1 LHERWL
7 PDTPSRE
14 QFIIAFSEGLS
25 AFELGDERHA
35 VEHWLR
41 FWRLLRP
48 RLPSRL
54 FPGERIADLV
64 GKSELYFTWA
74 SDFSTAATN
83 VARSQPELAA
93 PAAEVLG
100 ELLSRLATVDKPWE
114 LSLWGDHAVLLDAAG
129 RREAAEHELRRH
141 REENPQQAAGY
152 AIQADLWSREGA
164 PLEQLQRALRLLEEA
179 AARPVL
185 DARDWDLSARLQRV
199 RRALA
204 GR

>member
-7 PDTPSRE
+7 PDTPSQE

-25 AFELGDERHA
+25 AFELGDERRA

-41 FWRLLRP
+41 FWRMLRP

-54 FPGERIADLV
+54 IPGELITDLV
-64 GKSELYFTWA
+64 GKSEMYFTWG
-74 SDFSTAATN
+74 SDFSTAAMK
-83 VARSQPELAA
+83 VARSQPEVAA

-100 ELLSRLATVDKPWE
+100 ELLSRLAKVDKPWE
-114 LSLWGDHAVLLDAAG
+114 LALWGDQAVLLDAAG
-129 RREAAEHELRRH
+129 RREEAEQLLRRL
-141 REENPQQAAGY
+141 REENPEEAAGY

-164 PLEQLQRALRLLEEA
+164 PPEQLQRALRLLEEA
-179 AARPVL
+179 AARPLL
-185 DARDWDLSARLQRV
+185 DAGDWDLSARLQRV

>member
-1 LHERWL
+1 MTVFVRFVPGSEIIGRARILDPDPTYHEEGPEPDLHWRWHPVKYL
-7 PDTPSRE
+7 NTKPIRGVFLRDFGFEGSRT
-14 QFIIAFSEGLS
+14 
-25 AFELGDERHA
+25 
-35 VEHWLR
+35 
-41 FWRLLRP
+41 RP
-48 RLPSRL
+48 RL
-54 FPGERIADLV
+54 A
-64 GKSELYFTWA
+64 K
-74 SDFSTAATN
+74 
-83 VARSQPELAA
+83 
-93 PAAEVLG
+93 
-100 ELLSRLATVDKPWE
+100 VDKPWE

-129 RREAAEHELRRH
+129 RREEAEHVLRRL